1 MSNYRFSDFR
11 SDTEKLDFAKTCIW
25 IIHSDKIPPHIG
37 ISTKNNFFSLKANG
51 KDFGLNTQSVFD
63 SLKSKK
69 IEFILLETKL
79 NLELEYLEKEFNLH
93 KHAIPYQSSCIAPI
107 LNLLMI
113 NQSFLLVNLIN
124 YLETKQLILN
134 SFVVNLKSSYP
145 QIVSY
150 SAIDV
155 ANEIEKLQRVERRKS

>member
-1 MSNYRFSDFR
+1 M
-11 SDTEKLDFAKTCIW
+11 
-25 IIHSDKIPPHIG
+25 
-37 ISTKNNFFSLKANG
+37 
-51 KDFGLNTQSVFD
+51 
-63 SLKSKK
+63 
-69 IEFILLETKL
+69 
-79 NLELEYLEKEFNLH
+79 
-93 KHAIPYQSSCIAPI
+93 
-107 LNLLMI
+107 
-113 NQSFLLVNLIN
+113 IN